1 MYTTFGASTL
11 PSHVWTF
18 IHSYISGR
26 MTWTFYEYFYFGK
39 VALSWQFLI
48 FCCRCHGGTME
59 RTNTGATL
67 EHSKKIECRW
77 CPATYNYVE
86 RHSALAFHIRT
97 SHIEHREAQEL
108 WWRELPSPAEQ
119 REAAAAAR
127 RWSIPV
133 QDSLEEDYVN
143 WLELPSYH
151 VASVTPIQSP
161 DGSPSH
167 TPLDYIEELQTSQDH
182 LPACET
188 LQDHLPGPS
197 QDHLPGPSQDHLP
210 GPSQDHLPGPSQDHL
225 PGPSQD
231 HPRETPQDQLQA
243 PSLPVP
249 ELSPSEDQLK
259 QDPTPHSTELDVGPY
274 RPDTSPVS
282 SWGSSPLVTL
292 GSTESLAST
301 LGFQDQ
307 PPPASP
313 AQEGPRQETSNGRL
327 RSKPK
332 VWPRR
337 VCGMTFSSPVH
348 FRRRLRE
355 VRARRAGVRL
365 HTRTVRVLPPR
376 ACRLQRERVVP
387 RTHGRVLGAR
397 CSAPPSLL
405 RAQLA
410 AARLEN
416 RTLQRLLNHAMRLN
430 QFYQRLLRH

>member
-1 MYTTFGASTL
+1 MPRRDHAKNKY
-11 PSHVWTF
+11 
-18 IHSYISGR
+18 
-26 MTWTFYEYFYFGK
+26 
-39 VALSWQFLI
+39 
-48 FCCRCHGGTME
+48 RCYRCEAEFPTYQQMLRHK
-59 RTNTGATL
+59 AL

-86 RHSALAFHIRT
+86 RHSALAFHVRT
-97 SHIEHREAQEL
+97 SHIEHREAQGL

-151 VASVTPIQSP
+151 VASVTPMQSP

-167 TPLDYIEELQTSQDH
+167 TPLDYIEEL
-182 LPACET
+182 ET

-225 PGPSQD
+225 PRPSQDHLPGPSQD
-231 HPRETPQDQLQA
+231 HLPGPSQDHLPGPSQDHLPGPSQDHLQA
-243 PSLPVP
+243 PGLPVP
-249 ELSPSEDQLK
+249 ELSPSEDQLM
-259 QDPTPHSTELDVGPY
+259 QDPTPHSTGEDVGPY

-337 VCGMTFSSPVH
+337 VCGMTFSSPVR

-387 RTHGRVLGAR
+387 PTHGRVLGAR
-397 CSAPPSLL
+397 CGVPPRLL

-410 AARLEN
+410 AARREN

-430 QFYQRLLRH
+430 QFYQRLLRHWNLVFH